1 MTSCWFS
8 AAFVADIY
16 GVAQVQGPALTS
28 AQSSTLD
35 EMYLM
40 DPELLL
46 SRVGAG
52 VAEVHISVHVA
63 FFT

>member
-1 MTSCWFS
+1 M
-8 AAFVADIY
+8 
-16 GVAQVQGPALTS
+16 
-28 AQSSTLD
+28 LD

-52 VAEVHISVHVA
+52 VAEVHISVL
-63 FFT
+63 FT